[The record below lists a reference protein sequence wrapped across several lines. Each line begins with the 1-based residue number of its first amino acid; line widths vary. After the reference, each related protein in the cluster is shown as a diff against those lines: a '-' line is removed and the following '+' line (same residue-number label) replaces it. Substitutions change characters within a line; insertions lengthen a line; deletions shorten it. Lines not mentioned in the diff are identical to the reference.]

1 MGIKCP
7 KCQHENPETATF
19 CADCGARLHS
29 PEEAEFTETLEKSRE
44 ELTTGVTFANRYQ
57 IIEELGKG
65 GMGRVYKVL
74 DRETKE
80 KIALKLIKPD
90 IAADK
95 KTVERFRNEL
105 TSARKISHK
114 NVCRMYDLGKEK
126 GSYFI
131 TMEFVPGEDLKSFIR
146 RAAPLSTART
156 ISIAKQ
162 VCDGLAEAHQL
173 GVVHRDLKP
182 QNIMIDKQGNV
193 RVMDFG
199 IARSVQSK
207 KITGE
212 GVMIGTPEYM
222 SPEQVEGKEVDHRSD
237 IYSLGIIMYEMLTG
251 KVPFEGETP
260 LAIAMKH
267 KSETPKNPN
276 ELNSQIPEDLSHIIL
291 KCLEKDP
298 EKRYQRSEELRSE
311 LENTEK
317 GIPTTDKIIPKKKPL
332 TSRELTVTFGMKK
345 VLLPVL
351 VVLLV
356 ITAGLIIWSPW
367 KKPESVSSPSKK
379 ASIAVL
385 PFVDMSVEK
394 DQGYLCDGLAD
405 ELINRLAK
413 INGIRV
419 PARTSSFSFRG
430 KEADIQEI
438 GTKLHVNTILEGS
451 LQKANNQLRI
461 RVRLINVSD
470 SQPLWSE
477 AYVRD
482 EKDIFALQDEISLSI
497 VNNLRISLL
506 GEEKSELVKHYTEN
520 IEVYNLYLRG
530 RYFWNKRTREDL
542 EKAIQYFEKAVE
554 LDPGYAMAYVG
565 LAETYSVL
573 PWYSNLN
580 PEACLQKANNA
591 AQKALEIDN
600 TLGEAHAALASV
612 KFDYLNLEE
621 AEKSFKR
628 ALELNPG
635 YATAH
640 HWYGVY
646 LMDLGRFESAI
657 NEFKRA
663 LELDP
668 LSLVINRNYGELLC
682 YSRQYDKAIKQ
693 LKKTLE
699 MDPNFS
705 EIHIW
710 LGVSYLKKSM
720 YEEALEE
727 FQKEIALKKDFN
739 PQAVTYIGIT
749 YSLMDQIDRTQEIC
763 DDLLEKS
770 KKEYI
775 PQYFIALLYFTL
787 GENDQG
793 FEWLEKA
800 HKKNDIRLK
809 SLKADPLMDGF
820 RSDPRYT
827 ALLEKIGLRGQNSLK
842 P

>member
-470 SQPLWSE
+470 SQPIWSE

-565 LAETYSVL
+565 LEETYSVL

>member
-1 MGIKCP
+1 MGIKCT
-7 KCQHENPETATF
+7 KCGAENPETATF
-19 CADCGARLHS
+19 CSDCGTQLHS
-29 PEEAEFTETLEKSRE
+29 SEKAEFTETLEKPRE
-44 ELTTGVTFANRYQ
+44 ELTTGVTFAKRYQ

-65 GMGRVYKVL
+65 GMGRVYKAV
-74 DRETKE
+74 DTKIKE
-80 KIALKLIKPD
+80 KVALKLIKPE
-90 IAADK
+90 IASDK
-95 KTVERFRNEL
+95 KTLERFGNEL
-105 TSARKISHK
+105 RIARKIVHK
-114 NVCRMYDLGKEK
+114 NVGRMYDINEHQGTHYI
-126 GSYFI
+126 S
-131 TMEFVPGEDLKSFIR
+131 MEYVSGQDLKDFIR
-146 RAAPLSTART
+146 QSGRMGVGTA
-156 ISIAKQ
+156 ILIIKQ
-162 VCDGLAEAHQL
+162 VCEGLSEAHKL

-182 QNIMIDKQGNV
+182 GNIMIDREGKV
-193 RVMDFG
+193 RIMDFG
-199 IARSVQSK
+199 IARSLK
-207 KITGE
+207 EKGLTDA

-222 SPEQVEGKEVDHRSD
+222 SPEQVEGKEVDPRSD
-237 IYSLGIIMYEMLTG
+237 IYSLGIILYEMITG
-251 KVPFEGETP
+251 RVPFEGDTP
-260 LAIAMKH
+260 FSIGIKH
-267 KSETPKNPN
+267 KSETPKDPR

-291 KCLEKDP
+291 KCLEKDK
-298 EKRYQRSEELRSE
+298 EKRYQSAQELHSE
-311 LENTEK
+311 LEKIEK
-317 GIPTTDKIIPKKKPL
+317 GIPTSEKIIPKKKPL

-430 KEADIQEI
+430 KEVDIQEI

-612 KFDYLNLEE
+612 KLDYLNLEE
-621 AEKSFKR
+621 AEKSYKR
-628 ALELNPG
+628 ALELNSG

-646 LMDLGRFESAI
+646 LMDLGRFEDAI